1 MSIVQAFS
9 ISPPSLGSVGLRP
22 SLNRLP
28 LHHWA
33 LAILLIMLGCEGREC
48 LNIFA
53 PTLKFALATGGL
65 PEDGIWK
72 STPVFASRRNAAPQA
87 RALIAR
93 SRHVAATCDVRRREP
108 L

>member
-22 SLNRLP
+22 SLNRLS

-33 LAILLIMLGCEGREC
+33 LAILLIILGCKGPEC

-53 PTLKFALATGGL
+53 PTLKFALATGGRL
-65 PEDGIWK
+65 RTVSGK
-72 STPVFASRRNAAPQA
+72 
-87 RALIAR
+87 
-93 SRHVAATCDVRRREP
+93 VRRFFQMSIVQALWISPPSLGSVTARMFG
-108 L
+108 